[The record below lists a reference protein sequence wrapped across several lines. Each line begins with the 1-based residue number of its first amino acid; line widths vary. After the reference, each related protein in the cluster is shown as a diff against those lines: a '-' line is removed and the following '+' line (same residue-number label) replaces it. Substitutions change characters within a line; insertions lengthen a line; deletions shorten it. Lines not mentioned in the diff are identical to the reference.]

1 MDHRALA
8 ECDRF
13 AAAGHVHC
21 NVESVLP
28 SFEAVCV
35 AAESIMPLDHEH
47 ALPGTAEPRRRREAT
62 HAAPDDDDVVR
73 TLSLLLVR
81 ARTSRG
87 LDRIRNESRSEEG
100 SERER
105 AEPGSTHVA
114 HVPDP
119 AELGIP
125 REVRRVAP
133 RLDLLVDGPL
143 ARRDRAADERCEEP
157 GRRERC
163 CEREAI

>member
-73 TLSLLLVR
+73 TLFAASCSCSNLPR
-81 ARTSRG
+81 PRPNPQREPQRG
-87 LDRIRNESRSEEG
+87 
-100 SERER
+100 
-105 AEPGSTHVA
+105 
-114 HVPDP
+114 
-119 AELGIP
+119 
-125 REVRRVAP
+125 
-133 RLDLLVDGPL
+133 
-143 ARRDRAADERCEEP
+143 
-157 GRRERC
+157 
-163 CEREAI
+163 